1 MGRRPEWTFFQR
13 GNVNG
18 QQVHKEIVKTANN
31 QGHANPN
38 HNEVPPHIS
47 QNGCHQNEDKQ

>member
-31 QGHANPN
+31 QGNANPN

-47 QNGCHQNEDKQ
+47 QNGCHQNEDQQ